1 MPERTSD
8 GGWKWGNVKRKSRK
22 KLAQTVYGIWKSN
35 GSKGSFSKFYHEGN
49 SYGYKHR
56 KDQKKHMKESYQ
68 YNPLNHI
75 FEGKEVDMILG
86 TITDERE
93 KAFLIAARKIAKD
106 FTIIHDI
113 YRDDNCIYVNLKDNY
128 VDKKDEVEE
137 LRKALETLVKGFHF
151 GKVDLTDK
159 SDEFEHAFFSMISCP
174 SDRHGVDL
182 YRLVKESFQF
192 KRPLFSKKP
201 YTMDDIA
208 ELIKFVKLS
217 KENPNVSKSYLKKLD
232 EVYWKLRLLRV
243 QMRRKAITEV
253 PESLIIKISS
263 SV

>member
-1 MPERTSD
+1 
-8 GGWKWGNVKRKSRK
+8 
-22 KLAQTVYGIWKSN
+22 
-35 GSKGSFSKFYHEGN
+35 
-49 SYGYKHR
+49 
-56 KDQKKHMKESYQ
+56 
-68 YNPLNHI
+68 
-75 FEGKEVDMILG
+75 
-86 TITDERE
+86 
-93 KAFLIAARKIAKD
+93 
-106 FTIIHDI
+106 
-113 YRDDNCIYVNLKDNY
+113 
-128 VDKKDEVEE
+128 
-137 LRKALETLVKGFHF
+137 
-151 GKVDLTDK
+151 
-159 SDEFEHAFFSMISCP
+159 MISCP